1 MDKEEERHVIF
12 QNAWKKLICITRTHT
27 NLKIKSVF
35 VMNFGE
41 GLDCF
46 DEVNKTIYKPLR
58 DWTVGC
64 LDQLYTAIQPRL
76 RHVYKPVTMHES
88 LQYTL
93 FIFYM

>member
-1 MDKEEERHVIF
+1 MSFFKMIEKIDLHNKDSYKPQDK
-12 QNAWKKLICITRTHT
+12 
-27 NLKIKSVF
+27 VF

-46 DEVNKTIYKPLR
+46 DEVNKTIYKPFR

-76 RHVYKPVTMHES
+76 RHIKYVYKSVTMHQS
-88 LQYTL
+88 L
-93 FIFYM
+93 